1 MAALDSVQLLEV
13 WRRLGG
19 PEPRGDRVP
28 AFWRGSR
35 DCNVSL
41 DPAHGRWFD
50 FAQSRGGGVI
60 ALVMVVLDVGKRG
73 ALGWLIREGLLEP
86 PKPRTAAEK
95 DAYSLQR
102 QAEELLIA
110 DAEDWYDALTTELEV
125 TKQALFVSGVTTKE
139 RLRAG
144 CAARE
149 LYFLES
155 LDGEAI
161 LRLFTASRRDDA
173 ARTSALVMEGRR
185 LGEEQ
190 RRREQKRAE
199 ELSRQEAPCG
209 NA

>member
-1 MAALDSVQLLEV
+1 VAAPRRSTTSRRSRPCLLA
-13 WRRLGG
+13 RLEGLQ
-19 PEPRGDRVP
+19 RVP
-28 AFWRGSR
+28 DLA
-35 DCNVSL
+35 
-41 DPAHGRWFD
+41 AARWFD

-60 ALVMVVLDVGKRG
+60 ALIMTVLDVDKRG
-73 ALGWLIREGLLEP
+73 ALDGLVNEGFLEP
-86 PKPRTAAEK
+86 SKPRTAAERR
-95 DAYSLQR
+95 AYSLAR

-125 TKQALFVSGVTTKE
+125 TKQALFIPGATTKE

-144 CAARE
+144 RAARE

-155 LDGEAI
+155 LDGAAI

-190 RRREQKRAE
+190 RRREQKRIE
-199 ELSRQEAPCG
+199 ELGRQEASCE